1 MMHKRILLLPCFT
14 RKKKEGNGEKKRRDR
29 MIARKETRSL
39 RTREKG
45 KTKTKDQKNTQR
57 NCFGRKKINKD
68 EMNR

>member
-1 MMHKRILLLPCFT
+1 
-14 RKKKEGNGEKKRRDR
+14 

-45 KTKTKDQKNTQR
+45 KTITKDQKNTQR
-57 NCFGRKKINKD
+57 NCFGTGRKKINKD